1 MEDLYNAARGL
12 PAGERSL
19 LLESADPQ
27 LRAKVEAMLAE
38 DGSALDHPAWEG
50 RASLLAPIG
59 VGSQLGPYKIE
70 QLIGQGG
77 MGQVFRALDTRLDR
91 RVAIKTSRVEFNE
104 RFNREARAIA
114 ALNHPNICSLYDVG
128 PNYLVME
135 LLDGEPLD
143 VRLKK
148 RPAGHRGD
156 APLRCANRRR
166 TRRRARQGHRSPG
179 P

>member
-1 MEDLYNAARGL
+1 MTPETWRQMEDLYNAARVL
-12 PAGERSL
+12 PAGERNL

-50 RASLLAPIG
+50 RASLLAPIS

-70 QLIGQGG
+70 QQIGQGG
-77 MGQVFRALDTRLDR
+77 MGQVFCALDTRLDR

-114 ALNHPNICSLYDVG
+114 ALDRKSV
-128 PNYLVME
+128 V
-135 LLDGEPLD
+135 
-143 VRLKK
+143 
-148 RPAGHRGD
+148 
-156 APLRCANRRR
+156 
-166 TRRRARQGHRSPG
+166 
-179 P
+179 